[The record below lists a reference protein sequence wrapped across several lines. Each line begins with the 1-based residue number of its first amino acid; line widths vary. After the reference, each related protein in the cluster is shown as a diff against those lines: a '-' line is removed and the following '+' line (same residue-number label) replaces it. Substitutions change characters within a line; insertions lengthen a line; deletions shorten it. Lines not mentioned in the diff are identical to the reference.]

1 MARPRKDGEGA
12 PQTKRIQ
19 MDMAPL
25 AVARL
30 QRMQRRTEATSY
42 GETVRNALLLYEQ
55 LLDATKDGGVLVI
68 RKADTDTRVLF
79 AFEDVERTMPVH
91 DDAQDGGAS
100 S

>member
-1 MARPRKDGEGA
+1 MARPRKDAEGA
-12 PQTKRIQ
+12 PQTKRVQ

-25 AVARL
+25 TLARL
-30 QRMQRRTEATSY
+30 QRMQRRTEAASY
-42 GETVRNALLLYEQ
+42 GETIRNALLLYEQ

-68 RKADTDTRVLF
+68 RKADADTRVLF

-91 DDAQDGGAS
+91 DDAEEEGTS

>member
-1 MARPRKDGEGA
+1 MARPRKDAEGA

-30 QRMQRRTEATSY
+30 QRMQRRTESTSY
-42 GETVRNALLLYEQ
+42 GETIRNALLLYEQ

-68 RKADTDTRVLF
+68 RKDDADTRVLF
-79 AFEDVERTMPVH
+79 AFEDVERVMPIH
-91 DDAQDGGAS
+91 AEAEEEGTS

>member
-1 MARPRKDGEGA
+1 MARPRKDDQGA

-25 AVARL
+25 TLARL
-30 QRMQRRTEATSY
+30 QRMQRRTESTSY
-42 GETVRNALLLYEQ
+42 GETIRNALLLYEQ

-68 RKADTDTRVLF
+68 RKDDADTRVLF
-79 AFEDVERTMPVH
+79 AFEDVERATPIH
-91 DDAQDGGAS
+91 ADAEEEGTS